1 MFALSALLVG
11 SLSACDNPA
20 ASDNA
25 NADGTDNSG
34 TSTSA
39 GVSSITKAQ
48 YIALLECY
56 GSKSPESKAII
67 DQVKV
72 NVNLIPDA
80 TWAAATAGAGGAAF
94 QAQMDAAL
102 KAGCGV

>member
-48 YIALLECY
+48 YIALLDCY
-56 GSKSPESKAII
+56 SSKSPEVKPIM
-67 DQVKV
+67 DQAKIGI
-72 NVNLIPDA
+72 NLISDA
-80 TWAAATAGAGGAAF
+80 DWAKATAGVAGAGY
-94 QAQMDAAL
+94 QAHMDAAL
-102 KAGCGV
+102 KVGCGV